1 MKVKIWRDPYDC
13 GVNITKKREI
23 DFPTGLTIFVGCNGA
38 GKSTLLRNIKEFC
51 SSNNFPCIGY
61 DNLHDG
67 GHHSLSNAMYFGNFS
82 EGALLLSSSEGE
94 CVKIN
99 ASRFLNGLKEFVQN
113 GFEEDFGYRFAKH
126 GLGVDLAENLNKDI
140 RVILLDALDSGLSV
154 DSLVELREAL
164 DALNSDIENT
174 GLEYY
179 IFVTANEY
187 ELTVNHRCL
196 DVESGKFVTF
206 SDYNDYRDF
215 IVNSRK
221 KKEERIDHMLSYIEK
236 KRAKEL
242 EKYKKIVE
250 KAEIDRQKIL
260 SKYPPGTDV
269 KSMGLDRYELDS
281 IDRRAE
287 DYLYHGSRYLSEED
301 VKTLSYSRK

>member
-1 MKVKIWRDPYDC
+1 MKIKVWRDPYDC

-23 DFPTGLTIFVGCNGA
+23 EFPTGLTIFVGCNGA
-38 GKSTLLRNIKEFC
+38 GKSTLLHNIKEFC
-51 SSNNFPCIGY
+51 KENNFPCISY

-67 GHHSLSNAMYFGNFS
+67 GHNSLSRAMYFGNFS
-82 EGALLLSSSEGE
+82 EGSLLLSSSEGE

-113 GFEEDFGYRFAKH
+113 GFEEDFGYRFAKY
-126 GLGVDLAENLNKDI
+126 GLGIDLSENLNKDV
-140 RVILLDALDSGLSV
+140 RVILLDALDSGLSI

-206 SDYNDYRDF
+206 SGYNDYRDF
-215 IVNSRK
+215 IVHSRK
-221 KKEERIDHMLSYIEK
+221 KKENRIDHMLAYIEK
-236 KRAKEL
+236 RKQSELKEYQKL
-242 EKYKKIVE
+242 AESVNRKKQRI
-250 KAEIDRQKIL
+250 I
-260 SKYPPGTDV
+260 SKYPEGTDPENMN
-269 KSMGLDRYELDS
+269 SRDRYELRDL
-281 IDRRAE
+281 
-287 DYLYHGSRYLSEED
+287 DYKLTDFINYKAHYLTEKD
-301 VKTLSYSRK
+301 VENLI

>member
-23 DFPTGLTIFVGCNGA
+23 DFPTGLTILVGCNGA
-38 GKSTLLRNIKEFC
+38 GKSTLLHNIKEFC
-51 SSNNFPCIGY
+51 GSNNFPCIGY

-67 GHHSLSNAMYFGNFS
+67 GHHSLSTALYFGNFS
-82 EGALLLSSSEGE
+82 EGSLLLSSSEGE

-126 GLGVDLAENLNKDI
+126 GLGVDLAENLNKDV

-179 IFVTANEY
+179 LFVTANEY

-196 DVESGKFVTF
+196 DVESGQFVTF
-206 SDYNDYRDF
+206 SDYNDYRNF

-221 KKEERIDHMLSYIEK
+221 KKEDRIDHMLAYIEK
-236 KRAKEL
+236 RRATEL
-242 EKYKKIVE
+242 KKYKKIVE
-250 KAEIDRQKIL
+250 KAEIDRQKIIG
-260 SKYPPGTDV
+260 KYPPGTDV
-269 KSMGLDRYELDS
+269 YAMKSWDRYELES

-287 DYLYHGSRYLSEED
+287 DYLYHGSKYLSEED
-301 VKTLSYSRK
+301 VKNLIL

>member
-1 MKVKIWRDPYDC
+1 MKIKVWRDPYDC

-23 DFPTGLTIFVGCNGA
+23 EFPIGLTIFVGCNGA
-38 GKSTLLRNIKEFC
+38 GKSTLLHNIKEFC
-51 SSNNFPCIGY
+51 KENKFPCISY
-61 DNLHDG
+61 DNLRDG
-67 GHHSLSNAMYFGNFS
+67 GHNSLSRAMYFGNFS
-82 EGALLLSSSEGE
+82 ESSLLLSSSEGE

-113 GFEEDFGYRFAKH
+113 GFEEDFGYRFAKY
-126 GLGVDLAENLNKDI
+126 GLGVDLSENLNKDI

-154 DSLVELREAL
+154 DSLVELQEAL
-164 DALNSDIENT
+164 DALSSDIENT

-215 IVNSRK
+215 ILSSRK
-221 KKEERIDHMLSYIEK
+221 RKEARIDRMVKYIEK
-236 KRAKEL
+236 RRQTEL
-242 EKYKKIVE
+242 KQYLKLVDKS
-250 KAEIDRQKIL
+250 KLHQQKIL
-260 SKYPPGTDV
+260 AKYPPGTDP
-269 KSMGLDRYELDS
+269 KDMRYSDRYELER
-281 IDRRAE
+281 IEDRATQ
-287 DYLYHGSRYLSEED
+287 YLNYTARYLREND
-301 VKTLSYSRK
+301 VKDLTSE